1 MSEHEQE
8 IIGEVISLADA
19 RRRLRSGASAPACP
33 KSGVT
38 SGAVPPTVSKRE
50 SLERTM
56 AAAIDEKRQQ
66 QEYRNLGDALLVR
79 AGIPNGKVLVIL
91 IGDGTERDNRDVMCR
106 WVCRNRHLIHEAR
119 DHGVDVLEHL
129 YARLQREFE
138 ERVGGGMA

>member
-1 MSEHEQE
+1 MSEHDQE
-8 IIGEVISLADA
+8 IGGEVISLADA
-19 RRRLRSGASAPACP
+19 RRRRMSGASAPGCP
-33 KSGVT
+33 ESGVH
-38 SGAVPPTVSKRE
+38 SGAVLPPVSKRE
-50 SLERTM
+50 YLEATM
-56 AAAIDEKRQQ
+56 VAAIDEKRQQ

-119 DHGVDVLEHL
+119 DHGVDVLDHL